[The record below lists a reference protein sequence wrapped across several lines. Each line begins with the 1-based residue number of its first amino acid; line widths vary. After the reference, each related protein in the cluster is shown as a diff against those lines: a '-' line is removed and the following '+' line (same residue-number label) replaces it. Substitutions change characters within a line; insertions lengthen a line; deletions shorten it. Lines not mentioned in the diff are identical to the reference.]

1 MKTLLGAM
9 LLGVTLLAHAQSVS
23 TDNNATAGARQSL
36 SVLGEL
42 VTEQN
47 AQQLGFES
55 PRQAA
60 SATLGQ
66 PFPAYL
72 VRLDELRAWHPGA
85 SADALLKPLDRLI
98 YPVLVDGKVR
108 SSVTVEKGPKGWSA
122 VGFGAPLLIRRLAEG
137 RDVGVRSAGVPESAV
152 FAVQVPA
159 LARQYVGWRVAGK
172 LMLLSIADDTDRQGD
187 RQHALPAE
195 QVFDALAPIARAY
208 NGLPL

>member
-1 MKTLLGAM
+1 MKTFLGAA

-23 TDNNATAGARQSL
+23 TDSDAAAGARQSL
-36 SVLGEL
+36 SALGGL

-60 SATLGQ
+60 GATLGQ

-108 SSVTVEKGPKGWSA
+108 SSVTVEKGPTGWRA
-122 VGFGAPLLIRRLAEG
+122 VGFGSPLLIQRLAEG
-137 RDVGVRSAGVPESAV
+137 RDVGVRSAGVPENAV

-159 LARQYVGWRVAGK
+159 LAHQYVAWRVAGK
-172 LMLLSIADDTDRQGD
+172 LMLLSITDDTD